1 MTDQNAAV
9 ISCAERLFPLAALY
23 LGSLSGG
30 RAAVTETIA
39 AVRRKSPDAWEDEAL
54 PRLLRLCQTRAPEGM
69 DEQDFPDDPALEP
82 LRPLL
87 KLPPGSRCY
96 LALSLC
102 GISPEDAASVRGIS
116 PEELTKKTEKAMR
129 QMQFMC
135 SGEPPEPEALRE
147 AVRHLPWQNSDTE
160 ALLAAVSAGEKDASA
175 EQEPAP
181 IAGEIRRIT
190 RQEHGGKTVAIPVW
204 GIALGAACML
214 LAFGGLLF
222 FALRTPKPLPMQ
234 EQEPPA
240 HAEYEPEEIKRF
252 QEYLTIAEA
261 QKKTAEYAGV
271 PESGLLFM
279 NTKLKPDEQP
289 PRCEV
294 TVSGADGRLTEYIL
308 DAKTGELLT
317 KQEVPAEKL
326 PNTEKWVPVAEMRQ
340 AALRC
345 TGLTDALYLKEKLGS
360 GADGGYYKYELLDA
374 NGTVYAMEFDAMSG
388 MLMKYSAEEPA
399 GEEYTNI
406 IPPEF
411 AKQQALNRAA
421 ITDAS
426 QVIFTKIKQDGGV
439 YLIAFTL
446 DDGTQYMTELNAEN
460 GAVNTVDVQPV
471 SADMTDAV
479 GVIEAAKRAEAMAG
493 LTKERPA
500 LYTKAKVERS
510 NGAYV
515 YELAFETADYEYEVS
530 VNTETG
536 AIVKYRARGK

>member
-1 MTDQNAAV
+1 MTDQNASLV
-9 ISCAERLFPLAALY
+9 SCAERLFPLAALY

-30 RAAVTETIA
+30 RAAVTETLA
-39 AVRRKSPDAWEDEAL
+39 SVRRKSPDTWEDEAL

-69 DEQDFPDDPALEP
+69 DEQDFPDAPALEP

-102 GISPEDAASVRGIS
+102 DVAPEDAASARGIS
-116 PEELTKKTEKAMR
+116 PEELAKKTEKAIR

-135 SGEPPEPEALRE
+135 SGEPPQPEMLRE
-147 AVRHLPWQNSDTE
+147 ALRHLPWQDSDSE
-160 ALLAAVSAGEKDASA
+160 ALLTALSAGENNASA
-175 EQEPAP
+175 KQEAAP
-181 IAGEIRRIT
+181 IAGEIRRIIK
-190 RQEHGGKTVAIPVW
+190 QEHGGKTVTIPVW
-204 GIALGAACML
+204 GIVLGTACML

-222 FALRTPKPLPMQ
+222 FALRAPKHLPVQ

-240 HAEYEPEEIKRF
+240 HAEYEPEEIERF
-252 QEYLTIAEA
+252 REYLTIAEA

-360 GADGGYYKYELLDA
+360 GGDGGYYKYELLDA
-374 NGTVYAMEFDAMSG
+374 NGTVYDMEFDAMSG
-388 MLMKYSAEEPA
+388 MLMKYSAEEPVSA
-399 GEEYTNI
+399 PYMNI
-406 IPPEF
+406 ISPEF

-426 QVIFTKIKQDGGV
+426 KVIFTKVKQDGGV

-446 DDGTQYMTELNAEN
+446 DDGTQYLTELNAES
-460 GAVNTVDVQPV
+460 GAVNTVDVLPV
-471 SADMTDAV
+471 SADMTNAV
-479 GVIEAAKRAEAMAG
+479 GLIEAAKRAEAMAG
-493 LTKERPA
+493 LPKNQPA
-500 LYTKAKVERS
+500 AYTKAKIERS

-515 YELAFETADYEYEVS
+515 YELAFETTGYEYEVS